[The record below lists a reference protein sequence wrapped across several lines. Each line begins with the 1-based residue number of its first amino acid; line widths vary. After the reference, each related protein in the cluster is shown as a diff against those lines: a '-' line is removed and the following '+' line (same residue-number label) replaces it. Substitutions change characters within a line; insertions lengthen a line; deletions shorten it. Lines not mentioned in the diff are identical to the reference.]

1 MQALKLARAYWVMAY
16 RFEYMTHAIGTTWKT
31 AGKLMSTVKLTVR
44 QWRDIRNELHTE
56 HPKSVFMLKHKM
68 KSVLGFVVREHNEW
82 VIKPDGSYG
91 EHSIRLDFYNK
102 NKYTMFLL
110 KFSEIIKCEN

>member
-1 MQALKLARAYWVMAY
+1 MPTLKL
-16 RFEYMTHAIGTTWKT
+16 TT
-31 AGKLMSTVKLTVR
+31 S
-44 QWRDIRNELHTE
+44 QWQHIRTELHTE

-68 KSVLGFVVREHNEW
+68 KSVLGFVVREHNDW
-82 VIKPDGSYG
+82 VIKSDGGYG
-91 EHSIRLDFYNK
+91 EHSIRLDFYSE